1 MKILTKRN
9 LLDFA
14 RKQPADRV
22 VDLMS
27 THINEQRFECGCILC
42 HYAVDKL
49 GVREDMVHATAWRVE
64 DGLTTV
70 AQINGPSVFSIF
82 KRPNQRPYTYGDL
95 QRLNPPRPKRPSEIK
110 GSVANGPVL
119 SPSNSNG

>member
-14 RKQPADRV
+14 RKQPADRI

-27 THINEQRFECGCILC
+27 THINERFECGCILC

-49 GVREDMVHATAWRVE
+49 GVREDRVNATAWRVA
-64 DGLTTV
+64 DGYTPV
-70 AQINGPSVFSIF
+70 AEIIGPDSSVFSIF
-82 KRPNQRPYTYGDL
+82 KRPSQRPYTYGDL
-95 QRLNPPRPKRPSEIK
+95 QRLNPPRPKRPSELK
-110 GSVANGPVL
+110 G
-119 SPSNSNG
+119 